1 MFPFFIVDLKTIHE
15 NAVMSRS
22 SFPSFHLND
31 KNKPV
36 PGNSTSQTSKIMTSS
51 VDRLFENEGDVFMSN
66 HFIDF
71 QVLFIAKFGRLSLN
85 AKFLY
90 TTGTTVYS

>member
-1 MFPFFIVDLKTIHE
+1 
-15 NAVMSRS
+15 MSRS

-36 PGNSTSQTSKIMTSS
+36 PGNSTSQTGKIMTSS

-71 QVLFIAKFGRLSLN
+71 QVCFCSITPCRFVKVFFLN
-85 AKFLY
+85 
-90 TTGTTVYS
+90 